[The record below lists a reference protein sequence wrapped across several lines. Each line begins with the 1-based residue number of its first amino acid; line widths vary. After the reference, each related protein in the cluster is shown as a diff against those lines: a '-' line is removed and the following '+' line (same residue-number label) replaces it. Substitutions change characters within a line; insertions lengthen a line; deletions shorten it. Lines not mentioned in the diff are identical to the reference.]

1 MSKTGGRS
9 SHTADELPRVAWQI
23 SSRSPNHGGNCVEA
37 GPLSDGSGRVAV
49 RHSHQP
55 AGRVVVY
62 GTDRWEAF
70 VGRIKRGDFD
80 PPA

>member
-1 MSKTGGRS
+1 MSGARASYSRT
-9 SHTADELPRVAWQI
+9 ELPSVDWRI
-23 SSRSPNHGGNCVEA
+23 SSRSDSGGASCVEA